1 MAKQTTELT
10 EAARLLSQAAT
21 SLINSPLGLIQNGAT
36 SRESNDTSRTTT
48 TTTTTV
54 APQHTTIDGRSTRAR
69 DEFRRL
75 FAPYHTQSSTSTSRF
90 GPSTSFQRRAS
101 CTPARQRTKKKKTKK
116 DVTVKFFCLASTT
129 QHNVSNCEE
138 KQHLLVAGLGEK
150 KVSLPVVA
158 NANDLTIALK
168 ETYPKL
174 QDSGGYELLHTRPS
188 SRELN
193 LIHEGEKGYT
203 IDFLKRFVGQG
214 RVYIRPIQ
222 CDLDLTVME
231 TSKNREFE
239 QVAEMCI
246 KCLNI
251 FPMNKLRETF
261 MYAGRVTTLQPLQ
274 GMINGGYA
282 VFVSAWQKK
291 ICQNIPGS
299 IV

>member
-21 SLINSPLGLIQNGAT
+21 SLINLPLGLIQNGAT
-36 SRESNDTSRTTT
+36 SRESNDTSHIVNNNHDSRTSTYYY
-48 TTTTTV
+48 
-54 APQHTTIDGRSTRAR
+54 DGRSTRAR

-90 GPSTSFQRRAS
+90 GPSTSFQRHAS
-101 CTPARQRTKKKKTKK
+101 CTPARQRTKKRKTEK

-129 QHNVSNCEE
+129 QHNVPNCEE
-138 KQHLLVAGLGEK
+138 KQYLLVAGLGEK
-150 KVSLPVVA
+150 KVSLPEVA

-174 QDSGGYELLHTRPS
+174 QDSGDYELLHARPS

-214 RVYIRPIQ
+214 RVYIRPIE

-231 TSKNREFE
+231 TSKNCEFE
-239 QVAEMCI
+239 QVEEMCI

-251 FPMNKLRETF
+251 FPMNKLREHIYVCRKGDNTP
-261 MYAGRVTTLQPLQ
+261 TTAR
-274 GMINGGYA
+274 YD
-282 VFVSAWQKK
+282 
-291 ICQNIPGS
+291 
-299 IV
+299 